1 MHVLQNRPDSDQMF
15 PRKPPWTAHAVS
27 HCSLARVRLSTSTP
41 FCSRSHQA
49 DPLHPGRGSRAT
61 RLRLSVTSK
70 VFFSSRRLTETHCE
84 LNACLRLK
92 QRHRRACLNALRF
105 CHNGQAFGGFA
116 HLLQRINLSILHNA
130 ALLPNPSI
138 NISPL

>member
-1 MHVLQNRPDSDQMF
+1 MYVLQNRPDSDQMF

-27 HCSLARVRLSTSTP
+27 HRSLVRVRLSTSAP

-49 DPLHPGRGSRAT
+49 DPLHPGRGSRGT

-70 VFFSSRRLTETHCE
+70 VFCFFFPSRRLME
-84 LNACLRLK
+84 LHACLRLK
-92 QRHRRACLNALRF
+92 QRHRQACLNALRF
-105 CHNGQAFGGFA
+105 CHNGRAFGGFA